1 MPLTN
6 ASSFQTR
13 ARKSLQ
19 KLVLPVVALLL
30 LLPPRNLP
38 SLFSQT
44 NLSSN
49 KRQLLPHP
57 NLLTPQ
63 ISPTLLLSPHSQRHP
78 RHNPKSAL
86 RLLFRPPHLQPSSL
100 LLNPL
105 DSPHHPH
112 QLLFL
117 IM

>member
-1 MPLTN
+1 
-6 ASSFQTR
+6 
-13 ARKSLQ
+13 
-19 KLVLPVVALLL
+19 LPVVALLL

-38 SLFSQT
+38 SLPSLFNPFSQI

-49 KRQLLPHP
+49 KRQLLPDP
-57 NLLTPQ
+57 NPLNPQ
-63 ISPTLLLSPHSQRHP
+63 ISLTLLLAPHNQQHP

-86 RLLFRPPHLQPSSL
+86 RLLLCPPHLQPSSP

-112 QLLFL
+112 QLPFL
-117 IM
+117 TM